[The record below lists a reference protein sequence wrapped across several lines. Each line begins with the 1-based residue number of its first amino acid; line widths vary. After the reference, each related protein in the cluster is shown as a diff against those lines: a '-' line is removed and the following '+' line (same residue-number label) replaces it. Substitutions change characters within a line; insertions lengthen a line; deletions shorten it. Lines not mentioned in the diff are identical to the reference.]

1 MTEYS
6 IEITE
11 TLQTVVYIEA
21 DNLEDAL
28 SMTREQYRNGDIV
41 LDADNSNVDYD
52 IKHFKES

>member
-28 SMTREQYRNGDIV
+28 TMTREQYRNGDIV

-52 IKHFKES
+52 IKHFKEG

>member
-28 SMTREQYRNGDIV
+28 TMTREQYRNGDIV